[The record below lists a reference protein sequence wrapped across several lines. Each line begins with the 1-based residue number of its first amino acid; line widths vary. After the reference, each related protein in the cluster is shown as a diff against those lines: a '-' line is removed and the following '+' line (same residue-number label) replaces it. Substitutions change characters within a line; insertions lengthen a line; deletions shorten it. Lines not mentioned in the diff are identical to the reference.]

1 MEIKAC
7 PNCGSR
13 RIYQGRMGDGVLTG
27 YTSRNVCR
35 NCGYQG
41 MPIIF
46 DSEKEYKK
54 FLVSKIFKEEKKE
67 IPEKSKKKEGK
78 PIKIERPLIVTFLA
92 FINIFLAVFTI
103 YLYYSLIGFENIS
116 LLWIYYIAVFS
127 LSAIILPYGFL
138 RGRGWAWTIGG
149 LLYALSIPIGLIF
162 LYYLTRPHV
171 KIYFGK
177 NNFQN
182 KKD

>member
-27 YTSRNVCR
+27 YTSRDVCR

-54 FLVSKIFKEEKKE
+54 FLESKSLTKKTGKKIKEEA
-67 IPEKSKKKEGK
+67 KKKAK
-78 PIKIERPLIVTFLA
+78 RPLKYERPLTVTILA
-92 FINIFLAVFTI
+92 FIMIFLALFTI
-103 YLYYSLIGFENIS
+103 YLYYSLIGFRIIS
-116 LLWIYYIAVFS
+116 WLWIYYIAVFS
-127 LSAIILPYGFL
+127 ISAIILPYGFL
-138 RGRGWAWTIGG
+138 KGRGWAWTIGG
-149 LLYALSIPIGLIF
+149 MLYALSIPVGLIF

-171 KIYFGK
+171 KEYFGK
-177 NNFQN
+177 T
-182 KKD
+182 

>member
-27 YTSRNVCR
+27 YTSRDVCR

-41 MPIIF
+41 MPIFF

-54 FLVSKIFKEEKKE
+54 FLESKSLTKKTGKKFKEEA
-67 IPEKSKKKEGK
+67 KKKAK
-78 PIKIERPLIVTFLA
+78 RPLKYERPLTVTILA
-92 FINIFLAVFTI
+92 FIMIFLALFTI
-103 YLYYSLIGFENIS
+103 YLYYSLIGFRIIS
-116 LLWIYYIAVFS
+116 WLWIYYIAVFS
-127 LSAIILPYGFL
+127 ISAIILPYGFIK
-138 RGRGWAWTIGG
+138 GRGWAWTIGG
-149 LLYALSIPIGLIF
+149 MLYALSIPVGLIF

-171 KIYFGK
+171 KEYFGK
-177 NNFQN
+177 T
-182 KKD
+182 

>member
-27 YTSRNVCR
+27 YTSRDVCR
-35 NCGYQG
+35 DCGYQG

-54 FLVSKIFKEEKKE
+54 FLKGKSLGKKSLKSLEEIKDKPKKILKR
-67 IPEKSKKKEGK
+67 
-78 PIKIERPLIVTFLA
+78 ERPIGVSILA
-92 FINIFLAVFTI
+92 FVLILLAVISI
-103 YLYYSLIGFENIS
+103 YFYITLLAARPPT
-116 LLWIYYIAVFS
+116 LLWIYYISIFVISAV
-127 LSAIILPYGFL
+127 ILPHGFIK
-138 RGRGWAWTIGG
+138 RKGWSWTVGG
-149 LLYALSIPIGLIF
+149 VLFALSIPIGLIF

-171 KIYFGK
+171 KAYFGMT
-177 NNFQN
+177 
-182 KKD
+182 

>member
-13 RIYQGRMGDGVLTG
+13 RIYQGRMGDGILTG
-27 YTSRNVCR
+27 YTSRDVCR

-54 FLVSKIFKEEKKE
+54 FLESKSLTKKTGKKIKEAA
-67 IPEKSKKKEGK
+67 KKKAK
-78 PIKIERPLIVTFLA
+78 RSLNYERPLTVTILA
-92 FINIFLAVFTI
+92 FIMIFLALFTI
-103 YLYYSLIGFENIS
+103 YLYYSRIGFHIIS
-116 LLWIYYIAVFS
+116 WLWIYYIAVFS
-127 LSAIILPYGFL
+127 ISAIILPYGFL
-138 RGRGWAWTIGG
+138 KGSGWAWTIGG
-149 LLYALSIPIGLIF
+149 ILYALSIPVGLIF

-171 KIYFGK
+171 KEYFGK
-177 NNFQN
+177 T
-182 KKD
+182 

>member
-27 YTSRNVCR
+27 YTSRDVCR

-41 MPIIF
+41 MLIIF

-54 FLVSKIFKEEKKE
+54 FLESKSLTKKNGKKIKEGA
-67 IPEKSKKKEGK
+67 KKKAK
-78 PIKIERPLIVTFLA
+78 TPLKYERPLTVTILA
-92 FINIFLAVFTI
+92 FIMIFLALFTI
-103 YLYYSLIGFENIS
+103 YLYYSLIGFRIIS
-116 LLWIYYIAVFS
+116 WLWIYYIAVFS
-127 LSAIILPYGFL
+127 ISAIILPYGFL
-138 RGRGWAWTIGG
+138 KGRGWAWTIGG
-149 LLYALSIPIGLIF
+149 MLYALSIPVGLIF

-171 KIYFGK
+171 KEYFGK
-177 NNFQN
+177 T
-182 KKD
+182 